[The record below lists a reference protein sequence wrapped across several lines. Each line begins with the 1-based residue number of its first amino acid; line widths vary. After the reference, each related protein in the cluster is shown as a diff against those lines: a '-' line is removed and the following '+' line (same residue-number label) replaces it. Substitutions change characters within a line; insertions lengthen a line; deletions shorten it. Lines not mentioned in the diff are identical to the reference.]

1 MGINELIQEIL
12 QNNSTNDYWTALLI
26 FVGLFV
32 VFKIFDSY
40 LIYFFKKLSKKTKMT
55 LDDAIFDFLESI
67 KWPFFAYLAF
77 YLGTAYLTLP
87 EVIDKSLKFIL
98 LVFIIFYLAK
108 GIIGVSD
115 HALDRY
121 KRKREKKGKNTG
133 ESMISVL
140 KFLAKLI
147 IWAVALLMILSNLG
161 INITP
166 LIAGAGVAGIALA
179 FGVQAILND
188 LFSAFVIYF
197 DKPLEEGDFII
208 VGEDMGVVKH
218 IGIKTT
224 RIQALGGQE
233 LVISNSELTS
243 SRINN
248 YKKMDKRRIVFSFGV
263 EYGTST
269 EKLKKVK
276 KVVEEIIN
284 KMEGADLDR
293 VHFKDFGDSSLNYEV
308 VYYVGTSDYN
318 KYMDVQ
324 EQINLQIKE
333 KLEKIGVAFAF
344 PSRTVYMAK

>member
-1 MGINELIQEIL
+1 M
-12 QNNSTNDYWTALLI
+12 
-26 FVGLFV
+26 
-32 VFKIFDSY
+32 
-40 LIYFFKKLSKKTKMT
+40 
-55 LDDAIFDFLESI
+55 
-67 KWPFFAYLAF
+67 
-77 YLGTAYLTLP
+77 
-87 EVIDKSLKFIL
+87 
-98 LVFIIFYLAK
+98 AK

-147 IWAVALLMILSNLG
+147 IWTVALLMILSNLG

-263 EYGTST
+263 EYSTST

-276 KVVEEIIN
+276 KVVEEIIK